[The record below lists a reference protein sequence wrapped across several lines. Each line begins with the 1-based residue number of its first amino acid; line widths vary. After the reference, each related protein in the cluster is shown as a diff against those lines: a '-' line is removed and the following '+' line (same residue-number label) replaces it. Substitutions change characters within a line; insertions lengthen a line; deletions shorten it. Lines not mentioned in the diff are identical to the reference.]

1 MWGGV
6 PETPKD
12 PPRKPAGATEVRW
25 QRFSSFWPCGAR
37 FAGPACGMGFYAISL
52 RIIPQACPPRLS
64 RPTVSM
70 SDVDKPQLIRAAAY
84 VRMSTEHQQYSTSNQ
99 MDVIREYALRRGMEI
114 VREYSDEGKSG
125 LNIRGRDALA
135 QMIQDVESG
144 KADFSCI
151 LVYDVSRW
159 GRFQDADES
168 AYYEYICRRAD
179 ISVHYCAEQFENDGS
194 PVSTIVKGVKRAM
207 AGEYSRELSSKVF
220 QGACRLI
227 QLGYKQGGTAGYGLR
242 RMLIDEHGNRKGI
255 LEKGQQKSIQTDR
268 VILVPGPEEE
278 VLNVR
283 WMYEAF
289 LREGKTET
297 EIATNLNARGIL
309 TDFERQWTRGTVHEV
324 LTNEKYVGNNVYH
337 RTSFKLKL
345 KHVQNPKEKWIRAE
359 SAFEGIIDITIFQAV
374 QEIILARS
382 QKLTAEEMLD
392 RLREVLKKHGRI
404 SGLLI
409 DEQEGLPSSSAFQ
422 HRFGSLV
429 TAYRLIGYDPGID
442 YSFIEVNRQLRR
454 QYPVIVA
461 DAILRLE
468 QIGAQVFQ
476 DKTTDL
482 LHINDELWV
491 SIVLC
496 RHVTTPA
503 GFSRWLVRLDEGL
516 RPDITIAIR
525 MNTSNDAPR
534 DYYLLPAI
542 DMTWETLRVAEDNGV
557 YLDAYRFDSLDY
569 FFGMAKRCPIEEAA

>member
-1 MWGGV
+1 
-6 PETPKD
+6 
-12 PPRKPAGATEVRW
+12 
-25 QRFSSFWPCGAR
+25 
-37 FAGPACGMGFYAISL
+37 
-52 RIIPQACPPRLS
+52 
-64 RPTVSM
+64 
-70 SDVDKPQLIRAAAY
+70 
-84 VRMSTEHQQYSTSNQ
+84 
-99 MDVIREYALRRGMEI
+99 
-114 VREYSDEGKSG
+114 
-125 LNIRGRDALA
+125 
-135 QMIQDVESG
+135 
-144 KADFSCI
+144 
-151 LVYDVSRW
+151 
-159 GRFQDADES
+159 
-168 AYYEYICRRAD
+168 
-179 ISVHYCAEQFENDGS
+179 
-194 PVSTIVKGVKRAM
+194 
-207 AGEYSRELSSKVF
+207 
-220 QGACRLI
+220 
-227 QLGYKQGGTAGYGLR
+227 
-242 RMLIDEHGNRKGI
+242 
-255 LEKGQQKSIQTDR
+255 
-268 VILVPGPEEE
+268 
-278 VLNVR
+278 
-283 WMYEAF
+283 MYEAF

-309 TDFERQWTRGTVHEV
+309 TDFERPWTRGTVHEV

-359 SAFEGIIDITIFQAV
+359 SVFEGIIDIETFQAV
-374 QEIILARS
+374 QVIILARS
-382 QKLTAEEMLD
+382 QKLTDEEMLD
-392 RLREVLKKHGRI
+392 RLREVLKNHGRI

-454 QYPVIVA
+454 QYPIIIA

-482 LHINDELWV
+482 LHINDELRV

-503 GFSRWLVRLDEGL
+503 GFSRWVVRLDEGL